1 MPGGYQAPVPGRPP
15 GSRDG
20 VGGDVPPLPEGR
32 ALRWRVAPRPSQ
44 GSQPDMRRGTHARWA
59 LDTVTHR
66 TSSRYN
72 VCNSCR
78 QGRGS
83 CTTVSCNGTYRRHD
97 VTTPSVRIGSG
108 ASTRQSPGALPH
120 ASASR
125 GLADPGPEVAP
136 SSARSGPQVATAP
149 ALRCDAVSV
158 CPGIG
163 EPGPTEAP
171 LFSTSCTDPGVQ
183 RGFPRSRGAR
193 PAFRA
198 RPGGLGPPRRPR
210 GHAQRRRPLPGGAPA
225 SQPRAAAPRAAP
237 DTSLLRGA
245 RSRSSSLQTYN

>member
-1 MPGGYQAPVPGRPP
+1 MVWAETFPP
-15 GSRDG
+15 F
-20 VGGDVPPLPEGR
+20 PQGR

-44 GSQPDMRRGTHARWA
+44 GSQPDTRRGTHACWA
-59 LDTVTHR
+59 SDTVARR

-83 CTTVSCNGTYRRHD
+83 CTTVSCNGTYRRRD

-125 GLADPGPEVAP
+125 GLADPGPEWRQA
-136 SSARSGPQVATAP
+136 ARG
-149 ALRCDAVSV
+149 AVRRWPRRPPCAVTRSV
-158 CPGIG
+158 CAGIG

-198 RPGGLGPPRRPR
+198 RPGGRGLPRRPR
-210 GHAQRRRPLPGGAPA
+210 GHAQQRRPLPGGAPA